1 MQNPLLF
8 SSPAHPFSFTQAAQ
22 KTFPA
27 AHFPSNGPFPRPWPN
42 PAQRHT
48 LPPCLTARRAPPVGS
63 VSLPRP
69 SRTQAQS
76 PTRSRTRRRAPPWPA
91 RQGSTPLFKRRPTP
105 WAPSEP
111 QPPPSSPRQT
121 LAREPPL
128 PSSGATHHA
137 AVCRFPDELDHRRSF
152 APK

>member
-1 MQNPLLF
+1 MQNPFLF
-8 SSPAHPFSFTQAAQ
+8 TSPAHPFSFTQAAQ

-27 AHFPSNGPFPRPWPN
+27 AHFPCTGPFPRPWPN

-76 PTRSRTRRRAPPWPA
+76 PTRSRTRRCAPLLGPHAKDPRPYLSA
-91 RQGSTPLFKRRPTP
+91 RKTPLDPLEAAAATSHP
-105 WAPSEP
+105 NPSRGHHW
-111 QPPPSSPRQT
+111 SS
-121 LAREPPL
+121 ARARCQ
-128 PSSGATHHA
+128 S
-137 AVCRFPDELDHRRSF
+137 RRSV
-152 APK
+152 APIASTRRLRSIKPW